1 MKKQILL
8 LIPFLI
14 FGFLAHSAIIRVNN
28 MPNSSADY
36 TSLVAAV
43 EAASPNDIIYLEGTG
58 TTYNEGELYLT
69 KPLTIIGNGFFLTEN
84 DHLQANHFS
93 SSLNIN
99 LYLDAG
105 SEGTVLSGLKI
116 IGGNLYVYTS
126 NITIERCYL
135 AVEFRLSSYN
145 QNCSNFL
152 LKQSYVYGGLWTW
165 SMGYESSNIVIE
177 NNIIFSD
184 LSLNSDLGQYIVK
197 NNVLPGSYNDINAVN
212 AIIQNNI
219 VNGINADEAD
229 NNVVENNIVG
239 GGNAPNGGNNNISGI
254 DFTEVF
260 VDWPDGENTS
270 TDAMYELVNGCVAQG
285 HGVGG
290 IDCGIFD
297 GDFPYVLSGLP
308 PIPRIEESNI
318 SGVGT
323 SEGLHVN
330 IKAKSQ
336 Q

>member
-1 MKKQILL
+1 MKKN
-8 LIPFLI
+8 LIFLI
-14 FGFLAHSAIIRVNN
+14 TLIILSSSAFPAIWRVNN

-36 TSLVAAV
+36 TSLVVAV
-43 EAASPNDIIYLEGTG
+43 EAASPGDIIYVEGTG
-58 TTYNEGELYLT
+58 TTYDEGELYLT

-93 SSLNIN
+93 SSLDIN

-126 NITIERCYL
+126 NITIERCYIS
-135 AVEFRLSSYN
+135 VEFRLHSGDQS
-145 QNCSNFL
+145 CSNFL
-152 LKQSYVYGGLWTW
+152 LKQCYVLGGLWTW
-165 SMGYESSNIVIE
+165 SMSYESSNIVIE
-177 NNIIFSD
+177 NNIIFDD
-184 LSLNSDLGQYIVK
+184 LTLNSDVCQYIVK

-239 GGNAPNGGNNNISGI
+239 GGNAPNGGNNNLSGI

-270 TDAMYELVNGCVAQG
+270 TDAMYGLIDGCVAQG

-297 GDFPYVLSGLP
+297 GDFPYILSGLP

>member
-1 MKKQILL
+1 MKKNLIILMVFIL
-8 LIPFLI
+8 FSSVAFP
-14 FGFLAHSAIIRVNN
+14 AIWRVNN
-28 MPNSSADY
+28 MPNSSADF

-43 EAASPNDIIYLEGTG
+43 DAASPNDIIYVEGTG

-84 DHLQANHFS
+84 DHLQANHFPS
-93 SSLNIN
+93 KLTIN

-105 SEGTVLSGLKI
+105 SEGTVLSGLSI
-116 IGGNLYVYTS
+116 TGGNLYVYTS
-126 NITIERCYL
+126 NITIERCYIS
-135 AVEFRLSSYN
+135 VGFRLRSYD
-145 QNCSNFL
+145 QSCSNFL
-152 LKQSYVYGGLWTW
+152 LKQCYVTNGLWTW
-165 SMGYESSNIVIE
+165 SMVYESSNMVFE
-177 NNIIFSD
+177 NNIIFDD
-184 LSLNSDLGQYIVK
+184 LTLNSDVGQYIVK
-197 NNVLPGSYNDINAVN
+197 NNVLPGNYNDINAKN

-219 VNGINADEAD
+219 ANGIVADESD
-229 NNVVENNIVG
+229 NNVVENNIIG
-239 GGNAPNGGNNNISGI
+239 MGNVPNGGNNNLSGI
-254 DFTEVF
+254 DFSEVF

-270 TDAMYELVNGCVAQG
+270 TDAMYELIDGSVAQG

-297 GDFPYVLSGLP
+297 GDFPYILSGLP

-323 SEGLHVN
+323 SEGLHVF
-330 IKAKSQ
+330 IQAKSQ